1 MFQSIRRQLAGRLRQ
16 ATTSNQCN
24 QMTSFSSLSGNRK
37 HFHTMIT
44 PVARQWATRALL
56 LCDSR
61 KNSFL
66 FCRNFK
72 TNMAGEA
79 VIPVVSAATNNS
91 SSSSSKSLLNH
102 QLEELFEATYQQ
114 ILAEMSACHLS
125 PLGGDTPLNEVQS
138 WLGKVIEYNL
148 KNGKRNRAKSLVLA
162 YEQFSPGATLESV
175 HLACILGW
183 CVELLQAYFL
193 VVDDIMDNSITRRG
207 QLCWY
212 RKESVGM
219 TAIND
224 GIMLNNCIFQLLSK
238 NFASH
243 PSYLKMI
250 DLFNEITRFT
260 AYGQCLDLISNPL
273 NKKPDLT
280 KYTDDRYDA
289 IVLYKTAYYSFSLPI
304 RLAMYLGQIDDPT
317 VHRQAEEILLK
328 IGHLFQA
335 QDDYLDLYGDPKV
348 TGKIGTDI
356 EDGKCSWPIVQAL
369 KVARKEQAAALMAH
383 YGSSAEESV
392 AKIKAIYAEL
402 DIEGRFRQFE
412 KEQFDQICALVEPI
426 DNKVLVKDVFYGLL
440 TMIYQRKK

>member
-1 MFQSIRRQLAGRLRQ
+1 
-16 ATTSNQCN
+16 
-24 QMTSFSSLSGNRK
+24 
-37 HFHTMIT
+37 
-44 PVARQWATRALL
+44 
-56 LCDSR
+56 
-61 KNSFL
+61 
-66 FCRNFK
+66 
-72 TNMAGEA
+72 
-79 VIPVVSAATNNS
+79 
-91 SSSSSKSLLNH
+91 
-102 QLEELFEATYQQ
+102 
-114 ILAEMSACHLS
+114 
-125 PLGGDTPLNEVQS
+125 S